1 MADEEITRPR
11 KLVADAAMVGTAAI
25 GVALAIHAAPKD
37 LEWLPVVPFAAVF
50 ALSGLG
56 LTRGSIV
63 TRVLARGAAWSV
75 LAPTLGYAFLKT
87 ASGGTPAIA
96 AIGAAAT
103 TAVALAVA
111 APALGTRAMRAEF
124 SPTAG
129 RRWFLTGATAAS
141 AAGLLTALGALA
153 RFSDSWGSLPS
164 AMMFAALA
172 AGYLGSVYGLL
183 RMRGWSVLLGG
194 LTSLA
199 LLALSFLDTAS
210 AAPGWI
216 FGSLTLLAGILAP
229 VGLARV
235 GALRHEPAGLRIAT
249 ETGVRIGGLDADR
262 DLEAEEELAD
272 EGAACLQQRR

>member
-1 MADEEITRPR
+1 MANEEISRARKLMAD
-11 KLVADAAMVGTAAI
+11 AGMVVTAAV
-25 GVALAIHAAPKD
+25 GMAVTVHVAPDD
-37 LEWLPVVPFAAVF
+37 LEWLPAVPFAALY
-50 ALSGLG
+50 ALSGFG

-75 LAPTLGYAFLKT
+75 LAPLLGYALLKT
-87 ASGGTPAIA
+87 ASGGTPYLPAV
-96 AIGAAAT
+96 GAAAT
-103 TAVALAVA
+103 TAVALAAA

-141 AAGLLTALGALA
+141 AAGLFTALGALA
-153 RFSDSWGSLPS
+153 RFTERWGSLGS

-183 RMRGWSVLLGG
+183 KMRGWSVLLGG
-194 LTSLA
+194 LTGLV
-199 LLALSFLDTAS
+199 LLALSFVDTAY

-216 FGSLTLLAGILAP
+216 FGSLTLIAGILAP

-235 GALRHEPAGLRIAT
+235 GALRHETSGLRVAT
-249 ETGVRIGGLDADR
+249 ETGVRIAD
-262 DLEAEEELAD
+262 DLEEEDEEESAD
-272 EGAACLQQRR
+272 GMPARMHRSL